1 MTDKIL
7 AIDHLMIHV
16 ADSEQ
21 AGTVFERLGFVVTPK
36 SDLPGLSNRLICF
49 GDTPHE
55 RGVCNYIELM
65 ALEDPA
71 ISPPPMP
78 QLLKEYGPVSTV
90 LSVDDAHAVHARLIA
105 EGIKIGPVLD
115 LQRDWTLP
123 DGSVVTPAFSV
134 AIPELG
140 QAPVYWN
147 YCLHKTAQHYIRQ
160 EFIEHPNSAL
170 SFDEVYVVVDEPDAA
185 AAHYVEHWKARREGD
200 RLMLPEGPALRLLS
214 KDEIGT
220 VLPAELIESD
230 SSGIKAMRVLV
241 ADLVMAKA
249 VIAEAGVTTV
259 PVANGFAVKA
269 SDAAGCALLFEER
282 HAPDR

>member
-16 ADSEQ
+16 TDSEQ
-21 AGTVFERLGFVVTPK
+21 AGTVFERLGFVATPK

-49 GDTPHE
+49 GDTPYQ

-71 ISPPPMP
+71 NAPPPMP
-78 QLLKEYGPVSTV
+78 RLLKKYGPVSTV

-105 EGIKIGPVLD
+105 EGMKIGPVLD

-147 YCLHKTAQHYIRQ
+147 YCLHKTAQHYIRP
-160 EFIEHPNSAL
+160 EFTEHPNTAL
-170 SFDEVYVVVDEPDAA
+170 SFDEVYVAVDDPDAA
-185 AAHYVEHWKARREGD
+185 AAHYIEHWLAEREDD
-200 RLMLPEGPALRLLS
+200 RLLLPEGPALRLMCMD
-214 KDEIGT
+214 KIGA
-220 VLPAELIESD
+220 VLPAELVAGD
-230 SSGIKAMRVLV
+230 SPGIKAMGVRV
-241 ADLVMAKA
+241 ADLAKA
-249 VIAEAGVTTV
+249 QAVITEAGVTTV
-259 PVANGFAVKA
+259 PLANGFAVKA
-269 SDAAGCALLFEER
+269 DDAAGCALLFEER
-282 HAPDR
+282 HEPHR

>member
-21 AGTVFERLGFVVTPK
+21 AGAVFERLGFVVTPK

-49 GDTPHE
+49 GDTPYE

-65 ALEDPA
+65 SLDDAA
-71 ISPPPMP
+71 IAPPPMP
-78 QLLKEYGPVSTV
+78 RLLKEYGPVSTV

-147 YCLHKTAQHYIRQ
+147 YCLHKTAQHYIRL
-160 EFIEHPNSAL
+160 EFTEHPNTAL
-170 SFDEVYVVVDEPDAA
+170 SFDEVYLAVDDPDAA
-185 AAHYVEHWKARREGD
+185 AAHYVEHWLAQREGD
-200 RLMLPEGPALRLLS
+200 RLLLPEGPALRLMS
-214 KDEIGT
+214 RDKIGA
-220 VLPAELIESD
+220 VLPVELVASD
-230 SSGIKAMRVLV
+230 SPGIKAMGVTV
-241 ADLVMAKA
+241 NDLAKA
-249 VIAEAGVTTV
+249 QAVIRKTGVSTITLE
-259 PVANGFAVKA
+259 NGFAVKA
-269 SDAAGCALLFEER
+269 DDAAGCALLFEER
-282 HAPDR
+282 HEPDR